1 MIAQT
6 DKPRSSWRLWAGA
19 ALLGAGLLAL
29 VLAGWFLRTP
39 LFRGWV
45 RARVV
50 AALERVTG
58 GQVELESLTW
68 NLAKLEFDA
77 RRLIVHGAE
86 SPGQVPYLS
95 VDRLWLRLQVLSLL
109 WPKIGLRYVEV
120 EHPVVHLIV
129 YPDGATNQPAHRLG
143 KTSWF
148 AVNAHHAE
156 VHDGLLLVNDRPL
169 PLNFT
174 AEDLS
179 FGMNWQAPETR
190 YDGVLRV
197 GKLQGAYGALGQIS
211 LAATARFSLWSD
223 RMRVDALEIS
233 SGGSH
238 LRASGEL
245 RHYHAPAFELS
256 YAATLEAAQLGS
268 VLRIP
273 ALRTGTL
280 QLSGRGNG
288 TALHF
293 STGGALQLHEV
304 SYVDHGFRL
313 AGLSGSSGFALDE
326 QRLALPQISLHILG
340 GDMVG
345 QGEIRQWRS
354 PSDQSATFALQG
366 HDLSLRQILRVF
378 TADTEP
384 LDQLRLSGAAR
395 SSLLLEW
402 KRSPADLAANWS
414 LKLEPPAHPSADEL
428 PAEGQLEGVYDRR
441 SASFTLKRLNLAT
454 RATRLSAGGVLRP
467 AGTNLHAAGTNLH
480 FTLETGEF
488 NQWAP
493 AIAALGGPSRSLF
506 DVHGQVVLNASLT
519 GRAAKPALAGRLELS
534 DFDSLVARNETP
546 SNMAEAHPSGPGP
559 RIHWDT
565 LTANIEC
572 SPARITVHNAI
583 LKRGL
588 AQVNF
593 EIAAS
598 PEKGRLTPNSP
609 FTAQAAIH
617 RLELSDALLLAGY
630 RYPIT
635 GTLDGNL
642 RLSGTSADPQGE
654 ASVLI
659 TSAHVYG
666 APVQRIKA
674 ATRLARHEIQFTA
687 IKLTQDK
694 RAVATGEA
702 VYSAATGAYHFQFQG
717 SNVDLA
723 KIPWLQTSRT
733 SLSGTLDFSARGSGT
748 TAAPQATGTV
758 QLRDVAMNGERVGS
772 FHASMETAGDTL
784 RLTGHSEF
792 QQSELD
798 LSGTVRLRDDWP
810 AKIALRF
817 QQVDVDP
824 LIRMYLKGKIT
835 GHSSLAGTVAADFPL
850 RSPHDL
856 ALTATIDRFSAE
868 IEQVQLRNEG
878 PIRFTYAQETLRLE
892 PLRLVGTDTTLDL
905 SGSTRLG
912 VGRALNLQARGQVNL
927 KLLESMN
934 PSIVSDGLVTLDLRI
949 AGTMARPLVNGR
961 VEVAHASISEI
972 ELPNGLS
979 DLNGRLLFTEDR
991 LQVQNLTGKTGGGTL
1006 VIRGFVSYAND
1017 IVFNLRGRGQD
1028 IRLRYPP
1035 GMSAMA
1041 NADLRL
1047 TGTAENA
1054 LLSGDI
1060 TVSRF
1065 GVNRQ
1070 FDFASYLTK
1079 SERSLT
1085 IPDPSSPLAHLR
1097 LDAHIVSPPELQ
1109 VQTSLAKLSGDV
1121 DVYLR
1126 GTGTHPVLL
1135 GRVNITEGDIFFNG
1149 NKYHLE
1155 HGTITLSNPASIQPI
1170 LDLEATT
1177 SVRNYDIALGLHGPL
1192 DKLSTTYRSDPP
1204 LATADVVSLLA
1215 FGRMRDQSASQSQ
1228 QNVNGPAPET
1238 QTVLY
1243 EALNAAVSS
1252 RVQKLF
1258 GVSRIKIDPQAVG
1271 VQNTSSPR
1279 LTIEQQVANNI
1290 TLTYIT
1296 DVARTNYQ
1304 TIQAEY
1310 NLNKNVSIVAV
1321 RDWTGIV
1328 SFDVRVRQRKR

>member
-1 MIAQT
+1 MIAET
-6 DKPRSSWRLWAGA
+6 DKPRTSWRLRAGA

-29 VLAGWFLRTP
+29 VLAGWFVRTP

-50 AALERVTG
+50 AALERVAG
-58 GQVELESLTW
+58 GQVELESLNW

-77 RRLIVHGAE
+77 RRLIVHGTE
-86 SPGQVPYLS
+86 SPGQAPFLS
-95 VDRLWLRLQVLSLL
+95 VDRLWLRVQVLSLL
-109 WPKIGLRYVEV
+109 RPKIGLRYLAL

-129 YPDGATNQPAHRLG
+129 YPDGTTNQPAHQRS
-143 KTSWF
+143 KTAWF
-148 AVNAHHAE
+148 DVNARHAE
-156 VHDGLLLVNDRPL
+156 VHDGILLVNDRPL
-169 PLNFT
+169 PLDFT

-179 FGMNWQAPETR
+179 FAMNWQTPETR
-190 YDGVLRV
+190 YDGVLHV

-211 LAATARFSLWSD
+211 LAATARFSLWAD
-223 RMRVDALEIS
+223 RMRVDTLEIS

-238 LRASGEL
+238 LQASGDV
-245 RHYHAPAFELS
+245 RHYNAPEFEVS
-256 YAATLEAAQLGS
+256 YAATLETAQLRS
-268 VLRIP
+268 VLRLP
-273 ALRTGTL
+273 ELRAGTF
-280 QLSGRGNG
+280 QVSGRGNG
-288 TALHF
+288 TARRF
-293 STGGALQLHEV
+293 STAGALRLQAV
-304 SYVDHGFRL
+304 NYVDRGFRL
-313 AGLSGSSGFALDE
+313 SGLSGASEFALDE
-326 QRLALPQISLHILG
+326 QRLALPQISLHVLG
-340 GDMVG
+340 GEAVG
-345 QGEIRQWRS
+345 HGEIRRWRNR
-354 PSDQSATFALQG
+354 SDQSGTFALQG
-366 HDLSLRQILRVF
+366 HHLSVRQILRTF
-378 TADTEP
+378 TADSEP
-384 LDQLRLSGAAR
+384 LDRLQLSGAAS
-395 SSLLLEW
+395 SSLVLQW

-414 LKLEPPAHPSADEL
+414 LKLEPPAHPSGDEL

-441 SASFTLKRLNLAT
+441 SATFTLKRLNLAT
-454 RATRLSAGGVLRP
+454 RATRLSASGVMDT
-467 AGTNLHAAGTNLH
+467 AGRNLQ

-493 AIAALGGPSRSLF
+493 AIAALGGPAYLPL
-506 DVHGQVVLNASLT
+506 DVHGRVFLNASLT
-519 GRAAKPALAGRLELS
+519 GRAAKPTLTGRLELS
-534 DFDSLVARNETP
+534 DFDSLVGRHETAA
-546 SNMAEAHPSGPGP
+546 NLDEAQPSGPGLH
-559 RIHWDT
+559 IHWDT
-565 LTANIEC
+565 LTANIEY
-572 SPARITVHNAI
+572 SPDTIAVHNAV

-598 PEKGRLTPNSP
+598 PEKGGLTSNSP

-630 RYPIT
+630 RQPIT

-642 RLSGTSADPQGE
+642 RMSGTSAEPQGE

-674 ATRLARHEIQFTA
+674 ETRLVRHEIQFTA
-687 IKLTQDK
+687 LELTQDK
-694 RAVATGEA
+694 KAVVTGAAT
-702 VYSAATGAYHFQFQG
+702 YSAATGAYHFQFQG

-723 KIPWLQTSRT
+723 KMPWLQTRRT
-733 SLSGTLDFSARGSGT
+733 SLSGTLNFSARGGGT
-748 TAAPQATGTV
+748 AAAPQITGAV
-758 QLRDVAMNGERVGS
+758 ELRDVAMNGERVGG
-772 FHASMETAGDTL
+772 FHASMETAGDTF

-798 LSGTVRLRDDWP
+798 LAGTVRLRDDWP

-824 LIRMYLKGKIT
+824 LIRLFVKAKIT
-835 GHSSLAGTVAADFPL
+835 RHSSLAGIVAADFPL
-850 RSPHDL
+850 RSPRSL
-856 ALTATIDRFSAE
+856 ALTATIDQFSAE
-868 IEQVQLRNEG
+868 IEQVPLRNEG
-878 PIRFTYAQETLRLE
+878 PIRFTYAQQTLRLE
-892 PLRLVGTDTTLDL
+892 PMRLAGTDTTLDL
-905 SGSTRLG
+905 SGSTQLEAN
-912 VGRALNLQARGQVNL
+912 RALNLQARGQVNL

-1006 VIRGFVSYAND
+1006 AIRGFVSYAND

-1070 FDFASYLTK
+1070 FDFASYLAR
-1079 SERSLT
+1079 SERALT

-1121 DVYLR
+1121 DAYLR

-1155 HGTITLSNPASIQPI
+1155 HGTISLSNPVTVQPV

-1192 DKLSTTYRSDPP
+1192 DKLSITYRSDPP
-1204 LATADVVSLLA
+1204 LATADIVSLLA
-1215 FGRMRDQSASQSQ
+1215 FGRMRDQTAPQSP

-1258 GVSRIKIDPQAVG
+1258 GVSRIKIDPQAVS

-1328 SFDVRVRQRKR
+1328 SFDVRVRQRRR

>member
-1 MIAQT
+1 MIAET
-6 DKPRSSWRLWAGA
+6 DKPRNPWRLRAGA
-19 ALLGAGLLAL
+19 ALLGAALLAL
-29 VLAGWFLRTP
+29 VLAGWFVRTP

-58 GQVELESLTW
+58 GQVELESLNW

-77 RRLIVHGAE
+77 RRLMVHGTE
-86 SPGQVPYLS
+86 SPGQAPYLS
-95 VDRLWLRLQVLSLL
+95 VDRLLLRLQVLSLL
-109 WPKIGLRYVEV
+109 RPKIGLRYVSL

-129 YPDGATNQPAHRLG
+129 YPDGATNQPAHSPG
-143 KTSWF
+143 KTAWF
-148 AVNAHHAE
+148 DVNARHAE
-156 VHDGLLLVNDRPL
+156 VHDGILLVNDRPL
-169 PLNFT
+169 SLDFT

-179 FGMNWQAPETR
+179 FGMNWQTPETR

-197 GKLQGAYGALGQIS
+197 GKLQGAYGALGQVS
-211 LAATARFSLWSD
+211 LSATARFALWSD

-238 LRASGEL
+238 LQASGEV
-245 RHYHAPAFELS
+245 RHYHAPEFEVS
-256 YAATLEAAQLGS
+256 YAATLEAAQLAS
-268 VLRIP
+268 VLRTP
-273 ALRTGTL
+273 ALRAGTF
-280 QLSGRGNG
+280 QVSGRGNG
-288 TALHF
+288 TALRF
-293 STGGALQLHEV
+293 STAGALRLQDLN
-304 SYVDHGFRL
+304 YVDRGFHLSR
-313 AGLSGSSGFALDE
+313 LSGASEFALDE
-326 QRLALPQISLHILG
+326 QRLALPHISLHVLG
-340 GDMVG
+340 GEAAG
-345 QGEIRQWRS
+345 QGEIRRWRDR
-354 PSDQSATFALQG
+354 SDQTGTFTLQG
-366 HDLSLRQILRVF
+366 HDLSLRQILQTF
-378 TADTEP
+378 AADSEP
-384 LDQLRLSGAAR
+384 LDQLKLSASAT
-395 SSLLLEW
+395 SSLVLAW
-402 KRSPADLAANWS
+402 KRSPADLTANWS
-414 LKLEPPAHPSADEL
+414 LKLEPPAYPSGNEL

-441 SASFTLKRLNLAT
+441 SATFTLKRLNLAT
-454 RATRLSAGGVLRP
+454 RATRLSAAGVLRSS
-467 AGTNLHAAGTNLH
+467 GTNLQ

-493 AIAALGGPSRSLF
+493 AIAALGGPARLPL
-506 DVHGQVVLNASLT
+506 DVHGQVFLNASLT
-519 GRAAKPALAGRLELS
+519 GPMAKPALAGRLELS
-534 DFDSLVARNETP
+534 DFDSLIGREHTAAQ
-546 SNMAEAHPSGPGP
+546 MDASGPSP
-559 RIHWDT
+559 RIHWDS
-565 LTANIEC
+565 LAANIEY
-572 SPARITVHNAI
+572 SPAQLTVHHAI

-598 PEKGRLTPNSP
+598 PENGGLTPNSP

-630 RYPIT
+630 RQPIT

-642 RLSGTSADPQGE
+642 RLSGTSAEPQGE

-666 APVQRIKA
+666 APVQRIKTE
-674 ATRLARHEIQFTA
+674 TRLAQHEVQFTA
-687 IKLTQDK
+687 FELTQDRK
-694 RAVATGEA
+694 AIVTGEA
-702 VYSAATGAYHFQFQG
+702 VYSAVTGGYHFQFQG

-723 KIPWLQTSRT
+723 KMPWLQTRRT
-733 SLSGTLDFSARGSGT
+733 SLSGTLNFSARGSGT
-748 TAAPQATGTV
+748 TAAPQITGAV
-758 QLRDVAMNGERVGS
+758 EFRDVAMNGERVGG

-792 QQSELD
+792 QQSDLD

-810 AKIALRF
+810 ARITLRS

-824 LIRMYLKGKIT
+824 LIRMFLKGKIT

-850 RSPHDL
+850 RSPYDL

-878 PIRFTYAQETLRLE
+878 PIRFTYAQQTLRLE
-892 PLRLVGTDTTLDL
+892 PLRLAGTDTTLDL
-905 SGSTRLG
+905 SGSTRFDG
-912 VGRALNLQARGQVNL
+912 SRALNLQARGQVNL
-927 KLLESMN
+927 KLLESLN
-934 PSIVSDGLVTLDLRI
+934 PNIVSAGLITLDLRI

-1006 VIRGFVSYAND
+1006 AIRGFVSYAND

-1070 FDFASYLTK
+1070 FDFASYLAK
-1079 SERSLT
+1079 SDRSLT

-1155 HGTITLSNPASIQPI
+1155 HGTISLSNPATIQPV
-1170 LDLEATT
+1170 LDLEATA

-1204 LATADVVSLLA
+1204 LATADIVSLLA
-1215 FGRMRDQSASQSQ
+1215 FGRMRDQTAPQSP

-1296 DVARTNYQ
+1296 DVGRTNYQ